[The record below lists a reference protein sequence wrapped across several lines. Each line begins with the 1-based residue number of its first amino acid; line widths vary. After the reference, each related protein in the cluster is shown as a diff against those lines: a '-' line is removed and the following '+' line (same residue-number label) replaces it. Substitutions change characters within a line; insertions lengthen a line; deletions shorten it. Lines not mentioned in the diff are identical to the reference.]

1 MEIIGILQAYM
12 SSVFDVADGAVV
24 EARRIGPVISE
35 ATTIINRDVN
45 TTDILASIAV
55 RHKLPPGTEA
65 NISP

>member
-1 MEIIGILQAYM
+1 MSPQAYM
-12 SSVFDVADGAVV
+12 SSVFDVVDSAVV

-55 RHKLPPGTEA
+55 RRTHPLALMRIFYRPA
-65 NISP
+65 R